1 MTDKEAIKEL
11 TEIKLI
17 YCGTKD
23 EALDLAI
30 KALEERPQGEWIE
43 VDDNQPYSKD
53 KLYGCSKCRFGCYL
67 LSDTKNVN
75 FCPKCGVSMKKG
87 GAEE

>member
-1 MTDKEAIKEL
+1 MNNEEAIKEL

-30 KALEERPQGEWIE
+30 KALEERPQGELANDVW
-43 VDDNQPYSKD
+43 
-53 KLYGCSKCRFGCYL
+53 KLYEKYQPRLATHVIEFGDELKDL
-67 LSDTKNVN
+67 LGKYQ
-75 FCPKCGVSMKKG
+75 KG
-87 GAEE
+87 GAENG